1 MIGRRVRYAVVS
13 VVVLG
18 PLADALVAPD
28 AKTAIETAAGS
39 AGQTTVLYP
48 SMAGDASAASLLH
61 HVSVDAGYEAIAR
74 GLLGGVVVGRDV
86 TLEGVYHVPG
96 MVRAGADGRVAIAE
110 RRSHLRA
117 RIAELRPVADTL
129 DDAALRAHGLDSKL
143 SELRARA
150 AEAERTA
157 SERLSELEAAASS
170 AEERSAA
177 TEQEYQSQSDA
188 LREQRV
194 AVNQVEAERLRWRDR
209 IDDLGRRL
217 NTVRQDVVALTH
229 AAEDRSHRLAAAD
242 AAADAA
248 AESLPALDSAVA
260 AARASLAEVETESPE
275 EEAEMA
281 EGARRLVA
289 LEEARID
296 ARLKSSTLVG
306 NLDLINREVEL
317 LTARIVGFSIGHIRL
332 RLDQIGARLI

>member
-1 MIGRRVRYAVVS
+1 
-13 VVVLG
+13 
-18 PLADALVAPD
+18 
-28 AKTAIETAAGS
+28 
-39 AGQTTVLYP
+39 
-48 SMAGDASAASLLH
+48 
-61 HVSVDAGYEAIAR
+61 
-74 GLLGGVVVGRDV
+74 
-86 TLEGVYHVPG
+86 
-96 MVRAGADGRVAIAE
+96 MVRAGADGRAAVAE
-110 RRSHLRA
+110 RRSQLRA
-117 RIAELRPVADTL
+117 RIAQLRPVADTL

-150 AEAERTA
+150 AEAGGLAETRRLLETAVVPERAA

-188 LREQRV
+188 LREERV

-260 AARASLAEVETESPE
+260 AARASLPGVETGS
-275 EEAEMA
+275 AG
-281 EGARRLVA
+281 EGAGVGARDRRL
-289 LEEARID
+289 
-296 ARLKSSTLVG
+296 G
-306 NLDLINREVEL
+306 
-317 LTARIVGFSIGHIRL
+317 GG
-332 RLDQIGARLI
+332 